1 MSILRYLTLH
11 PTAANLLMLLA
22 LIIGI
27 TTIGDI
33 QRATFP
39 DLPLDE
45 VQVRVAYPGASA
57 GEVED
62 AICQRVEDA
71 MDGISDL
78 ARMTCEARE
87 SVGTTV
93 LELNPT
99 TGSFDRFFTDIKA
112 EIDAISDFPDDVE
125 EPVVSQ
131 LGRTDLVTAIAVAG
145 DLTDPDLKAYV
156 EDVKRRLQRIDGISR
171 VNVQGFSDRQIR
183 IEIPADTLRQYGLSV
198 SDIAATISRQSVD
211 LPGGTLLTPSQ
222 DILIRFQDERRAP
235 ADFASL
241 VVVAGR
247 SGAEIRLG
255 DIAVITDRFELDEEH
270 IVFNG
275 QPAALLEVTKTRAQD
290 ALDIVDKVSAFVE
303 QENARAPEGIELTLT
318 RNVSSIVRDR
328 LNLLIENG
336 VMGLI
341 LVFGVMYLFFSLR
354 YSFWVAMGLPV
365 SFAGAFFIMGLLGIS
380 FNMLSMIGLLVAVG
394 LLMDDAIVIAEN
406 IAAART
412 RGLSPADA
420 AVEGTRM
427 ILPGVLSSFATTVII
442 FLPLGFLQGDLG
454 QILRD
459 MPIVL
464 VIVLSFSLIEAFFI
478 LPNHLY
484 HAMQH
489 PNRQSRFRKAFE
501 ERFIMVR
508 DRIVVPAVAS
518 AVKARYLFL
527 GAVLA
532 LMVISYGMPIAGV
545 LKFRAFPELDGDNIV
560 ARILLPQGTP
570 LERTEAVVAGLVA
583 SLQRTDEALR
593 TREPG
598 DLSLIDNVMVQYN
611 TNAVAYE
618 TGAHVASVFVDLR
631 TAETRRASAADVMNA
646 WRTET
651 GPVPDVLALSF
662 RQLQVG
668 PAGLP
673 IDLELLGE
681 DLDALKAAS
690 RDLQA
695 WLSQYDGVYDLSDD
709 LRPGKPEYRIH
720 LSDGATSLGFDGE
733 TVARQLRA
741 AFFGVTADE
750 IQVGREAFEIDV
762 RLAQEDRNSVEDLS
776 VFTLTGPNGAQVPL
790 QAIAR
795 IEEGRGIARIHRI
808 NRERAVT
815 IEGEVDFTK
824 NNADEI
830 LADTDARFMPDFLE
844 RHPTVRLNVEGQQA
858 EASEALGSLQQIAIV
873 GLFGVFLLLSFQFR
887 SYQEPILVMS
897 IIPLAFIG
905 VVWGHLLMGIDLSM
919 PSVMGF
925 VSLAGVVVNNSI
937 LLVTFVKFHG
947 THGMAVG
954 QAVVAAARDRFRP
967 ILLTTL
973 TTVAGLLPIL
983 SETSLQ
989 AQILKPLVT
998 SIAFG
1003 LIATASLV
1011 IFVIPAAYAVLED
1024 FGLTTFSTL
1033 ENGEADQPPAG

>member
-1 MSILRYLTLH
+1 MSVLRYLVLH

-22 LIIGI
+22 LTIGI
-27 TTIGDI
+27 VTIGDI
-33 QRATFP
+33 KRATFP

-45 VQVRVAYPGASA
+45 IQVQVVYPGASA
-57 GEVED
+57 EEVED

-71 MDGISDL
+71 VDSVTDL

-87 SVGTTV
+87 SVGTTL
-93 LELNPT
+93 LELDPS

-112 EIDAISDFPDDVE
+112 EIDAIDDFPDDVE

-131 LGRTDLVTAIAVAG
+131 RGRTDRVTAIAIAG

-171 VNVQGFSDRQIR
+171 VSVEGFSDRQIR
-183 IEIPADTLRQYGLSV
+183 IEIAADTLRQYGLSV
-198 SDIAATISRQSVD
+198 SDIAATIGRQSVD
-211 LPGGTLLTPSQ
+211 LPGGTLLTPDK
-222 DILIRFQDERRAP
+222 DILIRFQDERRTP
-235 ADFASL
+235 GDFASL
-241 VVVAGR
+241 VVVAGQ

-255 DIAVITDRFELDEEH
+255 DIATITDRFELDEEH
-270 IVFNG
+270 IEFNG
-275 QPAALLEVTKTRAQD
+275 KPAALLEVTKTRAQD
-290 ALDIVDKVSAFVE
+290 SLDIVDKVSAFVE
-303 QENARAPEGIELTLT
+303 RENARAPEGITLTLT

-336 VMGLI
+336 VLGLV
-341 LVFGVMYLFFSLR
+341 LVFAVMYLFFSLR

-365 SFAGAFFIMGLLGIS
+365 SFAGAFFVMGLLGIS

-406 IAAART
+406 IAAARA

-427 ILPGVLSSFATTVII
+427 IMPGVLSSFATTVII
-442 FLPLGFLQGDLG
+442 FLPLGFLAGDLG
-454 QILRD
+454 RILSD

-464 VIVLSFSLIEAFFI
+464 VIVLSFSLIEAFLI

-489 PNRQSRFRKAFE
+489 PQRPNRFRTAFE
-501 ERFIMVR
+501 DRFTQLR
-508 DRIVVPAVAS
+508 DRIVVPAVAR
-518 AVKARYLFL
+518 AVRARYLFL

-532 LMVISYGMPIAGV
+532 LVVVSYGMPISGV

-560 ARILLPQGTP
+560 GRILLPQGTP
-570 LERTEAVVAGLVA
+570 LERTEEVVAQLVS
-583 SLQRTDEALR
+583 SLERTDETLR
-593 TREPG
+593 QRERG
-598 DLSLIDNVMVQYN
+598 DESIIDNVIVQYN
-611 TNAVAYE
+611 TNSVSYE
-618 TGAHVASVFVDLR
+618 TGTHVATVFVDLR
-631 TAETRRASAADVMNA
+631 TAETRRASAADVLNA
-646 WRTET
+646 WREET
-651 GPVPDVLALSF
+651 GDVPDVLALSF
-662 RQLQVG
+662 RRLQVG

-673 IDLELLGE
+673 IDLELVGE
-681 DLDALKAAS
+681 DLDALKRAS
-690 RDLQA
+690 LDLQA
-695 WLSQYDGVYDLSDD
+695 WLSQYDGVYDLNDD

-720 LSDGATSLGFDGE
+720 LSDGAASLGFDGE

-750 IQVGREAFEIDV
+750 IQVGRESFEIDV
-762 RLAQEDRNSVEDLS
+762 RLAEEDRNSVEDLS

-795 IEEGRGIARIHRI
+795 IEEGRGLARINRI

-815 IEGEVDFTK
+815 IEGEVNFRK

-830 LADTDARFMPDFLE
+830 LADTTARFMPDFVE

-858 EASEALGSLQQIAIV
+858 EANEALGSLRRIAIV
-873 GLFGVFLLLSFQFR
+873 GLFGVFILLSFQFR
-887 SYQEPILVMS
+887 SYQEPLLVMS
-897 IIPLAFIG
+897 IIPLAFVG
-905 VVWGHLLMGIDLSM
+905 VVWGHLFMGIDLSM

-947 THGMAVG
+947 THGQPVG
-954 QAVVAAARDRFRP
+954 EAVVAAARDRFRP

-989 AQILKPLVT
+989 AQILIPLVT

-1024 FGLTTFSTL
+1024 FGFTTFSTL
-1033 ENGEADQPPAG
+1033 RTDDPDQVPAA